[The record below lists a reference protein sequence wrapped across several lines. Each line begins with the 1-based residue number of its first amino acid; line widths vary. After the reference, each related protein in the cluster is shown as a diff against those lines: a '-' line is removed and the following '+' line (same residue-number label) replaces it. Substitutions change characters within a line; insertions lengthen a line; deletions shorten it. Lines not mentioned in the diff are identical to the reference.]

1 MTYAYDA
8 LVKDKEIIAAQV
20 MHEYNQGVGWLLAVQ
35 MCVILMATCCSLCT
49 LE

>member
-1 MTYAYDA
+1 MTYAYNV

-20 MHEYNQGVGWLLAVQ
+20 MHEYNEGVGWLPVFQ
-35 MCVILMATCCSLCT
+35 TCVILMVTCSLCT